1 MVSTL
6 EGFGKAFRTRLE
18 SLNVAEVQ
26 TRHEPT
32 REE

>member
-6 EGFGKAFRTRLE
+6 EGFGKAFRTRLKA
-18 SLNVAEVQ
+18 LNVAEVQ
-26 TRHEPT
+26 TWHEPT